1 MTIIGS
7 REVIEARTRR
17 LIPRG
22 DLRHLLGD
30 GFRHRGD
37 QRGTMRCLGIPFS
50 ESTRMVAPRLAPRLA
65 AAAAILLAT
74 MAASAV
80 AAETAWCQW
89 RGPNRDGF
97 VAGAAW
103 PDGLADDRLEKAW
116 RVDLGPSY
124 SGPVVA
130 GDVVIVTETADAAT
144 EHVRAFDRATGAE
157 RWHAEWEGALRVPF
171 FAASN
176 GSWIRSTPCVDG
188 DRVYVAGM
196 RDLLVCLDVASGR
209 EHWRVDFVK
218 ALESPLPAFGC
229 VSSPLV
235 IGDHVYVQAGSG
247 FAKLD
252 KLTGALVWRVLDD
265 GGGMS
270 GSAFSSPYHV
280 TLDGV
285 PQILVQTREE
295 LAAVDPEKGS
305 VLWKTPVEAF
315 RGMNIVTPT
324 VSDGRIFTTSYGG
337 GSFLFAVNPTRT
349 DKPVEQVWRNKI
361 QGYMSTPIVIG
372 GHAYVHLR
380 NQRFACLDLTT
391 GKEDWITTPFG
402 RYWSMVAQGNRIL
415 ALDETG
421 DLRLIRATPEGY
433 ELVGEAKVA
442 AEESWA
448 HLAVEGTELYIRDLK
463 GLSAY
468 RWK

>member
-1 MTIIGS
+1 MDRPASAMYGS
-7 REVIEARTRR
+7 V
-17 LIPRG
+17 
-22 DLRHLLGD
+22 LRAGL
-30 GFRHRGD
+30 
-37 QRGTMRCLGIPFS
+37 
-50 ESTRMVAPRLAPRLA
+50 
-65 AAAAILLAT
+65 ILLLSSVT
-74 MAASAV
+74 V
-80 AAETAWCQW
+80 ADAPWHQW

-103 PDGLADDRLEKAW
+103 PDGLDQSRLERLW

-130 GDVVIVTETADAAT
+130 GDLVIVTETRDAKT
-144 EHVRAFDRATGAE
+144 EHVRALDRATGKE
-157 RWHAEWEGALRVPF
+157 RWHVEWEGSMSVPF

-188 DRVYVAGM
+188 DRVYVAGI
-196 RDLLVCLDVASGR
+196 RDMLICLEAATGK
-209 EHWRVDFVK
+209 EIWRIDFMA
-218 ALESPLPAFGC
+218 ALESPLPAFGF

-247 FAKLD
+247 FVKLE
-252 KLTGALVWRVLDD
+252 KATGKVVWRTLDD
-265 GGGMS
+265 GGGMM
-270 GSAFSSPYHV
+270 GSAFSSPYPA
-280 TLDGV
+280 TIGGV
-285 PQILVQTREE
+285 FQILVQTREE
-295 LAAVDPEKGS
+295 LAGIDPENGT

-324 VSDGRIFTTSYGG
+324 VHDGRVFTTSYGG
-337 GSFLFAVNPTRT
+337 GSFLFAIDPANAQ
-349 DKPVEQVWRNKI
+349 KPVEQVWRNKI

-372 GHAYVHLR
+372 NHAYVHLR
-380 NQRFACLDLTT
+380 NQRFACLDLAT
-391 GKEDWITTPFG
+391 GKEAWITKPFG
-402 RYWSMVAQGNRIL
+402 RYWSMVAQDDRIL

-421 DLRLIRATPEGY
+421 EVRLIKATPEQF
-433 ELVGEAKVA
+433 ELLGEAKVA

-448 HLAVEGTELYIRDLK
+448 HLAIDGQELYVRDLE